1 MNIYGLILRIIMETI
16 KTTPAIN
23 EYADDFLGKNS
34 SRRTVNVAATEPH
47 TDSKQL
53 LRKRTEDLGDSL

>member
-1 MNIYGLILRIIMETI
+1 METI